1 MCVVPCLFHSSECSR
16 KSIFPSPLSSCRAL
30 LHMHAC
36 KCRSAHRGTKG
47 STSEGLSTNLHM
59 LITTVAALR
68 FSCMAPRLVRDLSN
82 ACVAREED
90 ERVGVF
96 LR

>member
-1 MCVVPCLFHSSECSR
+1 
-16 KSIFPSPLSSCRAL
+16 
-30 LHMHAC
+30 
-36 KCRSAHRGTKG
+36 
-47 STSEGLSTNLHM
+47 M